1 MKNSRNTVRIGIA
14 VAVIIGTIGWL
25 AYSGYGSSKS
35 YYVTIAE
42 LGGMGDKA
50 YHNQLRVE
58 GFVQPG
64 SIEHNGPHVDFILN
78 EFESHSP
85 KAPSGRLLKVTYK
98 GSEPPPDTFK
108 DDSQALAEGSYGRD
122 GVFHASVLQ
131 AKCASKYAPAQPNA
145 LHPGTA
151 PSAPNATPAKPAASP
166 RAGNATATAVHPP
179 NPAS

>member
-1 MKNSRNTVRIGIA
+1 MKSSANTVRIGIA
-14 VAVIIGTIGWL
+14 SAIIVGTIAWL
-25 AYSGYGSSKS
+25 AWSGYGANKS

-50 YHNQLRVE
+50 YHSQLRVE
-58 GFVQPG
+58 GFVVPG
-64 SIEHNGPHVDFILN
+64 SIEHNGPHVDFVMN

-85 KAPSGRLLKVTYK
+85 KAGTGKLLKISYK

-131 AKCASKYAPAQPNA
+131 AKCASKYGPAGPNQPSTKPAVAPAANPRAANAPNEA
-145 LHPGTA
+145 HPSTPGT
-151 PSAPNATPAKPAASP
+151 
-166 RAGNATATAVHPP
+166 
-179 NPAS
+179 